1 MEETVDYRFE
11 NHGSIWL
18 CRPLTDAA
26 REHLEENV
34 SDEAQWW
41 GGARTLDGKG
51 WRVQPALVV
60 EPRYVESLQQ
70 ALEANDRTWEYA

>member
-18 CRPLTDAA
+18 CTPLTDAA
-26 REHLEENV
+26 REHLEQHTD
-34 SDEAQWW
+34 DEAQFW
-41 GGARTLDGKG
+41 GGCRS
-51 WRVQPALVV
+51 LVV

-70 ALEANDRTWEYA
+70 ALEANDWTWEYA